1 MTLLAARF
9 SSSHGSWEQLT
20 GAVARLF
27 DDRIEGVDCVVWAAV
42 LLGVT
47 CGLLGC
53 FVVLRRQSLLG
64 DAIGHAVL
72 PGVCMGFL
80 VAGARSTPALL
91 LGALIAG
98 LLAAALIGLLQRTT
112 QLKTGEC
119 MGVVFTGFYGIGIV
133 LLKYIQNL
141 QGRETFLSKFG
152 LGHTI
157 NTGQ

>member
-1 MTLLAARF
+1 MITSVPLAARF
-9 SSSHGSWEQLT
+9 STEQSLGETLVRFFTSLVDHQLT
-20 GAVARLF
+20 TE
-27 DDRIEGVDCVVWAAV
+27 DYVVWGAV

-53 FVVLRRQSLLG
+53 FIVLRRQSLLG

-98 LLAAALIGLLQRTT
+98 LLAAAMIGLIQRTT
-112 QLKTGEC
+112 NLK
-119 MGVVFTGFYGIGIV
+119 
-133 LLKYIQNL
+133 
-141 QGRETFLSKFG
+141 
-152 LGHTI
+152 
-157 NTGQ
+157 